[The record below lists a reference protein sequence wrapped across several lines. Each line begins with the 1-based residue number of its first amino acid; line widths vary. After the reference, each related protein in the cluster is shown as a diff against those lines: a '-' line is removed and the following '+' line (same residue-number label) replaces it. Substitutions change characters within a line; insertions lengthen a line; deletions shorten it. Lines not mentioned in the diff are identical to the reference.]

1 MVRRKDSPSFCRNV
15 VLGVLPVGYNNF
27 MAKTLFPVSEKG
39 EQHSKATLMAE
50 ATMSVIRQLSR
61 PIDVLEIENVNEDDP
76 NFHGKKLHGLRQIQ
90 IGAFRDSH
98 ERISN
103 YWFLPGIKKYIA
115 HFFAY
120 TTAAKHI
127 MWNITG
133 TLEKQVMEDINVTN
147 DFTPDSTQ
155 VSNQYTWQDYL
166 FYFWP
171 STKSNT
177 SNSSSSVISENS
189 ESVTKKA
196 KKWEEPTKC
205 DSTELTIQSNNDI
218 GLNKQKS
225 NPRLRA
231 TLGPQ
236 DIGIQNFLSQA
247 WKRQW
252 NNSTN
257 FQASENLENESEGWQ
272 IFSDLLGVKW
282 IPAMNNQDND
292 AKNGDEKF
300 FYLDGEPI
308 ELHGGMQVTLLPNQL
323 RMFCTDSLHIPH
335 VTMSHDFQT
344 DFQKKWWQR
353 KSHIQSKPSLK

>member
-1 MVRRKDSPSFCRNV
+1 M
-15 VLGVLPVGYNNF
+15 G
-27 MAKTLFPVSEKG
+27 
-39 EQHSKATLMAE
+39 
-50 ATMSVIRQLSR
+50 
-61 PIDVLEIENVNEDDP
+61 
-76 NFHGKKLHGLRQIQ
+76 
-90 IGAFRDSH
+90 
-98 ERISN
+98 
-103 YWFLPGIKKYIA
+103 
-115 HFFAY
+115 
-120 TTAAKHI
+120 
-127 MWNITG
+127 
-133 TLEKQVMEDINVTN
+133 
-147 DFTPDSTQ
+147 
-155 VSNQYTWQDYL
+155 
-166 FYFWP
+166 
-171 STKSNT
+171 NT

-257 FQASENLENESEGWQ
+257 LQASENLENESEGWQ

-300 FYLDGEPI
+300 FYLDGGPI
-308 ELHGGMQVTLLPNQL
+308 ELHGGMQVSLLPNQL
-323 RMFCTDSLHIPH
+323 RMFCTDSLHIPP
-335 VTMSHDFQT
+335 VPMSHDFHT

-353 KSHIQSKPSLK
+353 K